1 MSSATESP
9 ATTQVRQRPA
19 LGSPLSR
26 LVRIGVARGHV
37 ELLQFSRER
46 DSMVFIFGFPIILLL
61 IFGSV
66 FDDEIAPGVSFR
78 QYFTAGMIASGL
90 MITSFQSLAIQIA
103 IERDDGTLHRL
114 AGTPMPKGAF
124 FLGKIILVVATATVQ
139 TMLLLT
145 MGALFF
151 GLDLPTDPERWV
163 TFAWL
168 SLLGAATFTLL
179 GIAASG
185 VPRSGRSASAVI
197 SPIVIVGQF
206 ISGVF
211 FVYNDLPPWMQQ
223 IAASS
228 AAQVADPGHAFGVPA
243 RLVRRPGASRVLGA
257 RQDRPRTPCVGH
269 PRSRAGH
276 ADVPLAPSIRV
287 RACDREQ
294 R

>member
-9 ATTQVRQRPA
+9 VTSQVSQRPA

-151 GLDLPTDPERWV
+151 GLDLPTDPERWA

-223 IAASS
+223 IAAVLPLKWLTQGMRSVFLPDS
-228 AAQVADPGHAFGVPA
+228 FAAQEPAGSWEHGKIALVLIAWGIVAAVLAMRTFRWH
-243 RLVRRPGASRVLGA
+243 RRSG
-257 RQDRPRTPCVGH
+257 
-269 PRSRAGH
+269 
-276 ADVPLAPSIRV
+276 
-287 RACDREQ
+287 
-294 R
+294 

>member
-1 MSSATESP
+1 V
-9 ATTQVRQRPA
+9 TTSTRADTSVRTP
-19 LGSPLSR
+19 LGSPISR
-26 LVRIGVARGHV
+26 LVRIGLARGHV

-46 DSMVFIFGFPIILLL
+46 DSMVFIFGFPIILLV

-66 FDDEIAPGVSFR
+66 FSDDIAPGVSFR

-124 FLGKIILVVATATVQ
+124 FLGKIVLVVVSAGIQ
-139 TMLLLT
+139 TMLLLLL
-145 MGALFF
+145 GALFF
-151 GLDLPTDPERWV
+151 GLQLPSDPGRWL

-185 VPRSGRSASAVI
+185 LPRSGRSASAVI
-197 SPIVIVGQF
+197 SPIVIVAQF

-211 FVYNDLPPWMQQ
+211 FIYSDLPPWMQH
-223 IAASS
+223 IAAVFPLKWLTQGMRSVFLPDS
-228 AAQVADPGHAFGVPA
+228 FAVKEPAGSWEHGRIALVLLAWGVVAAVLAMRTFRWH
-243 RLVRRPGASRVLGA
+243 RR
-257 RQDRPRTPCVGH
+257 D
-269 PRSRAGH
+269 
-276 ADVPLAPSIRV
+276 D
-287 RACDREQ
+287 
-294 R
+294 

>member
-223 IAASS
+223 IAAVLPLKWLTQGMRSVFLPDS
-228 AAQVADPGHAFGVPA
+228 FAAQEPA
-243 RLVRRPGASRVLGA
+243 GSWEHGKIALVLLAWGSLAAVLAMRTFRWHRRSG
-257 RQDRPRTPCVGH
+257 
-269 PRSRAGH
+269 
-276 ADVPLAPSIRV
+276 
-287 RACDREQ
+287 
-294 R
+294 

>member
-1 MSSATESP
+1 MST
-9 ATTQVRQRPA
+9 A
-19 LGSPLSR
+19 LRSPLSR

-66 FDDEIAPGVSFR
+66 FSDEIAPGVSFR

-124 FLGKIILVVATATVQ
+124 FLGKIILVVVTATVQ
-139 TMLLLT
+139 AMLLLIL
-145 MGALFF
+145 GALLFDLQLPSGLGRWLTF
-151 GLDLPTDPERWV
+151 G
-163 TFAWL
+163 WL
-168 SLLGAATFTLL
+168 SLLGATTFTLL
-179 GIAASG
+179 GVAASG

-197 SPIVIVGQF
+197 SPIVIVAQF

-211 FVYNDLPPWMQQ
+211 FVYSDLPPWMQHVASVLPLKWLTQ
-223 IAASS
+223 GMRSVFLPDSFAASEPAGSWEHGRIALVLIAWGIAS
-228 AAQVADPGHAFGVPA
+228 A
-243 RLVRRPGASRVLGA
+243 VLA
-257 RQDRPRTPCVGH
+257 MRTFRWH
-269 PRSRAGH
+269 RRAG
-276 ADVPLAPSIRV
+276 
-287 RACDREQ
+287 
-294 R
+294 

>member
-1 MSSATESP
+1 MSSATKSP
-9 ATTQVRQRPA
+9 VTTQVSQRPA

-139 TMLLLT
+139 MMLLLT

-223 IAASS
+223 IAAVLPLKWLTQGMRSVFLPDS
-228 AAQVADPGHAFGVPA
+228 FAAQEPAGSWEHGKIALVLIAWGIVAAVLAMRTFRWH
-243 RLVRRPGASRVLGA
+243 RRSG
-257 RQDRPRTPCVGH
+257 
-269 PRSRAGH
+269 
-276 ADVPLAPSIRV
+276 
-287 RACDREQ
+287 
-294 R
+294 

>member
-1 MSSATESP
+1 MSSATNASR
-9 ATTQVRQRPA
+9 TTDAERHQD

-26 LVRIGVARGHV
+26 LVRIGLARGHV

-66 FDDEIAPGVSFR
+66 FGDEIAPGVLFR

-114 AGTPMPKGAF
+114 AGTPMPKGSF
-124 FLGKIILVVATATVQ
+124 FLGKIILVVVTAAVQ
-139 TMLLLT
+139 TMLLLIA
-145 MGALFF
+145 GALLF
-151 GLDLPTDPERWV
+151 GLDLPNSLDRWV
-163 TFAWL
+163 TFTWL

-179 GIAASG
+179 GIAASS

-197 SPIVIVGQF
+197 SPIVIVAQF

-211 FVYNDLPPWMQQ
+211 FVYSDLPPWMQH
-223 IAASS
+223 IAAVLPLKWLTQGMRSVFLPDS
-228 AAQVADPGHAFGVPA
+228 FAAHEPAGSWEHGRTALVLIAWGIVGAFLA
-243 RLVRRPGASRVLGA
+243 MRTFRWHRRS
-257 RQDRPRTPCVGH
+257 D
-269 PRSRAGH
+269 
-276 ADVPLAPSIRV
+276 
-287 RACDREQ
+287 
-294 R
+294 

>member
-9 ATTQVRQRPA
+9 VTTQVSQRPA

-61 IFGSV
+61 IYGSV

-145 MGALFF
+145 MGALFC

-223 IAASS
+223 IAAVLPLKWLTQGMRSVFLPDS
-228 AAQVADPGHAFGVPA
+228 FAAQEPAGSWEHGKIALVLIAWGIVAAVLAMRTFRWH
-243 RLVRRPGASRVLGA
+243 RRSG
-257 RQDRPRTPCVGH
+257 
-269 PRSRAGH
+269 
-276 ADVPLAPSIRV
+276 
-287 RACDREQ
+287 
-294 R
+294 

>member
-9 ATTQVRQRPA
+9 VTTQVSQRPA

-139 TMLLLT
+139 MMLLLT

-223 IAASS
+223 IAAVLPLKWLTQGMRSVFLPDS
-228 AAQVADPGHAFGVPA
+228 FAAQEPAGSWEHGKIALVLIAWGIVAAVLAMRTFRWH
-243 RLVRRPGASRVLGA
+243 RRSG
-257 RQDRPRTPCVGH
+257 
-269 PRSRAGH
+269 
-276 ADVPLAPSIRV
+276 
-287 RACDREQ
+287 
-294 R
+294 

>member
-1 MSSATESP
+1 MSSATNASS
-9 ATTQVRQRPA
+9 TTTEPHPE

-66 FDDEIAPGVSFR
+66 FDDEIAPGVAFR

-114 AGTPMPKGAF
+114 AGTPMPKGSF
-124 FLGKIILVVATATVQ
+124 FLGKIILVVVTAAVQ
-139 TMLLLT
+139 TMLLLVV
-145 MGALFF
+145 GALLF
-151 GLDLPTDPERWV
+151 GLDLPNNLDRWV
-163 TFAWL
+163 TFTWL
-168 SLLGAATFTLL
+168 TLLGAATFTLL

-197 SPIVIVGQF
+197 SPIVIVAQF

-211 FVYNDLPPWMQQ
+211 FVYSDLPPWMQQ
-223 IAASS
+223 IAAVLPLKWLTQGMRSVFLPDS
-228 AAQVADPGHAFGVPA
+228 FAAQEPAGSWEHGKTALVLIAWGIVGAFLA
-243 RLVRRPGASRVLGA
+243 MRTFRWHRRS
-257 RQDRPRTPCVGH
+257 D
-269 PRSRAGH
+269 
-276 ADVPLAPSIRV
+276 
-287 RACDREQ
+287 
-294 R
+294 

>member
-9 ATTQVRQRPA
+9 VTTQVSQRPA
-19 LGSPLSR
+19 LASPLSR

-179 GIAASG
+179 GIAASD

-223 IAASS
+223 IAAVLPLKWLTQGMRSVFLPDS
-228 AAQVADPGHAFGVPA
+228 FAAQEPAGSWEHGKIALVLIAWGIVAAVLAMRTFRWH
-243 RLVRRPGASRVLGA
+243 RRSG
-257 RQDRPRTPCVGH
+257 
-269 PRSRAGH
+269 
-276 ADVPLAPSIRV
+276 
-287 RACDREQ
+287 
-294 R
+294 

>member
-1 MSSATESP
+1 MSSSTSQPVTGSAQATDHSP
-9 ATTQVRQRPA
+9 G

-26 LVRIGVARGHV
+26 LVRIGLARGHV

-66 FDDEIAPGVSFR
+66 FKDDIAPGVSFS

-90 MITSFQSLAIQIA
+90 MVTSFQSLAIQIA

-124 FLGKIILVVATATVQ
+124 FLGKIVLVVVTAAVQ
-139 TMLLLT
+139 TMLLLL
-145 MGALFF
+145 MGALLF
-151 GLDLPTDPERWV
+151 GLQLPSAPGRWL
-163 TFAWL
+163 TFTWL

-197 SPIVIVGQF
+197 SPIVIVAQF

-211 FVYNDLPPWMQQ
+211 FVYSDLPPWMQH
-223 IAASS
+223 IAAVLPLKWLTQGMRSVFLPDS
-228 AAQVADPGHAFGVPA
+228 FAAREAAGSWEHGRIALVLLAWGVGA
-243 RLVRRPGASRVLGA
+243 GVLAMRTFRWHRRS
-257 RQDRPRTPCVGH
+257 D
-269 PRSRAGH
+269 
-276 ADVPLAPSIRV
+276 
-287 RACDREQ
+287 
-294 R
+294 

>member
-1 MSSATESP
+1 VM
-9 ATTQVRQRPA
+9 
-19 LGSPLSR
+19 L
-26 LVRIGVARGHV
+26 LV
-37 ELLQFSRER
+37 
-46 DSMVFIFGFPIILLL
+46 

-151 GLDLPTDPERWV
+151 GLDLPTDPARWV

-223 IAASS
+223 IAAVLPLKWLTQGMRSVFLPDS
-228 AAQVADPGHAFGVPA
+228 FAAQEPAGSWEHGKIALVLIAWGIVAAVLAMRTFRWH
-243 RLVRRPGASRVLGA
+243 RRSG
-257 RQDRPRTPCVGH
+257 
-269 PRSRAGH
+269 
-276 ADVPLAPSIRV
+276 
-287 RACDREQ
+287 
-294 R
+294 

>member
-9 ATTQVRQRPA
+9 VTTQVSQRPA
-19 LGSPLSR
+19 LASPLSR

-223 IAASS
+223 IAAVLPLKWLTQGMRSVFLPDS
-228 AAQVADPGHAFGVPA
+228 FAAQEPAGSWEHGKIALVLIAWGIVAAVLAMRTFRWH
-243 RLVRRPGASRVLGA
+243 RRSG
-257 RQDRPRTPCVGH
+257 
-269 PRSRAGH
+269 
-276 ADVPLAPSIRV
+276 
-287 RACDREQ
+287 
-294 R
+294 

>member
-1 MSSATESP
+1 MSSATNNHVD
-9 ATTQVRQRPA
+9 ADTDRRPG

-66 FDDEIAPGVSFR
+66 FSDEIAPGVSFR

-124 FLGKIILVVATATVQ
+124 FLGKIILVVVTATVQ
-139 TMLLLT
+139 TMLLLV
-145 MGALFF
+145 MGALLF
-151 GLDLPTDPERWV
+151 GLDLPSDPGRWV
-163 TFAWL
+163 TFTWL

-185 VPRSGRSASAVI
+185 VPRSGRSAAAVI
-197 SPIVIVGQF
+197 SPIVIVAQF

-211 FVYNDLPPWMQQ
+211 FVYSDLPPWMQH
-223 IAASS
+223 IAAVLPLKWLTQGMRSVFLPDS
-228 AAQVADPGHAFGVPA
+228 FAAEEPAGSWEHGRIALVLVAWGVVA
-243 RLVRRPGASRVLGA
+243 AVLAMRTFRWHRRT
-257 RQDRPRTPCVGH
+257 D
-269 PRSRAGH
+269 
-276 ADVPLAPSIRV
+276 
-287 RACDREQ
+287 
-294 R
+294 

>member
-1 MSSATESP
+1 MTSATSGPVSSP
-9 ATTQVRQRPA
+9 PSQVTNQRPG

-26 LVRIGVARGHV
+26 LVRIGLARGHV
-37 ELLQFSRER
+37 ELLQFGRER
-46 DSMVFIFGFPIILLL
+46 DAMVFIFGFPILLLL

-66 FDDEIAPGVSFR
+66 FDDEIAPGVAFR

-124 FLGKIILVVATATVQ
+124 FLGKIILVVVTATIQ
-139 TMLLLT
+139 TMLLLVI
-145 MGALFF
+145 GALLF
-151 GLDLPTDPERWV
+151 DLQLPDDPGRWL

-179 GIAASG
+179 GVAASG

-197 SPIVIVGQF
+197 SPIVIVAQF

-211 FVYNDLPPWMQQ
+211 FVYSDLPSWMQH
-223 IAASS
+223 IAALLPLKWLTQGMRSVFLPDS
-228 AAQVADPGHAFGVPA
+228 FAAAEPAGSWEHGRIALVLLAWGIVAGVLAMRAF
-243 RLVRRPGASRVLGA
+243 RWHRR
-257 RQDRPRTPCVGH
+257 
-269 PRSRAGH
+269 
-276 ADVPLAPSIRV
+276 AD
-287 RACDREQ
+287 
-294 R
+294 

>member
-1 MSSATESP
+1 MSSATNNSVSSTADAERRSE
-9 ATTQVRQRPA
+9 
-19 LGSPLSR
+19 LGSSLSR
-26 LVRIGVARGHV
+26 LLRIGVARGHV

-66 FDDEIAPGVSFR
+66 FDDEIAPGVAFR

-114 AGTPMPKGAF
+114 AGTPMPKGSF
-124 FLGKIILVVATATVQ
+124 FLGKIILVVVTATVQ
-139 TMLLLT
+139 TMLLLG

-151 GLDLPTDPERWV
+151 GLDLPHDLGRWV

-197 SPIVIVGQF
+197 SPIVIVAQF

-211 FVYNDLPPWMQQ
+211 FVYSDLPPWMQH
-223 IAASS
+223 IAAVLPLKWLTQGMRSVFLPDS
-228 AAQVADPGHAFGVPA
+228 FAAEEPAGSWEHGRIALVLLAWGVGA
-243 RLVRRPGASRVLGA
+243 AILAMRTFRWHRRS
-257 RQDRPRTPCVGH
+257 D
-269 PRSRAGH
+269 
-276 ADVPLAPSIRV
+276 
-287 RACDREQ
+287 
-294 R
+294 